1 MASIAVGPTTPGPA
15 NFGVGSWIERRA
27 RIAVAELAD
36 TEPSVLIQHGTTDHA
51 PVPSSIRHP
60 DHRRGLD

>member
-1 MASIAVGPTTPGPA
+1 
-15 NFGVGSWIERRA
+15 
-27 RIAVAELAD
+27 LAD